1 MSHDRTTAAHWAVA
15 CWLLAV
21 LSCAFGVYCWV
32 RDPFYQGPM
41 AAQGLGSLF
50 SWLAALAGVGVGLV
64 LGMVGLLLTRRF
76 LLVLGLVNLAVLIAA
91 GASIGTHY
99 DELPE
104 YIGTERWAGMLALL
118 AISTLLSVAMVV
130 VWRRRGAPPKQSAA
144 PDTGRHSG

>member
-1 MSHDRTTAAHWAVA
+1 MSHGRTTASHWAVA

-32 RDPFYQGPM
+32 RDPFYQGSM

-50 SWLAALAGVGVGLV
+50 SWLAALVGVGVGLV
-64 LGMVGLLLTRRF
+64 LGIVGLLLTRRF

-91 GASIGTHY
+91 VASVGAHY
-99 DELPE
+99 DEFPE

-118 AISTLLSVAMVV
+118 AVSALLSVAMVV
-130 VWRRRGAPPKQSAA
+130 LWRGRGAPPNQSAA
-144 PDTGRHSG
+144 ADPGRT